1 MPSRK
6 FNLVLE
12 KKIKSFKKTIKVD
25 PDKSISI
32 RSFLIGSI
40 SQNISSNKNVLE
52 SEDVLSTIN
61 CLKKLGV
68 KIIKKAKS
76 NYLVYGKGLGSFA
89 ARATT
94 ELNFGNSGTLA
105 RLLIGILSTTPN
117 IKVKI
122 KGDHSLNK
130 RSMKALIELMSEF
143 GATFLP
149 KNKYHFPLTL
159 VSTDM
164 PVGIQYKAGVS
175 AQLKSAVIFA
185 GLNSYGNTKIIEKN
199 KSRDHTENILS
210 RNNQAIKI
218 KNGKEKIISVFGKK
232 YLNSVNINVPGD
244 PSSAAFFT
252 ALTLLNIKSS
262 LQIKNVGLNP
272 TRIGFYILLK
282 KMGANIKF
290 KNFKKENNELI
301 GDIIIK
307 SSKIKPIK
315 AGKNYYVNSTD
326 EYPILFVIAGLTKGI
341 SVFKGIGELA
351 NKESNRIK
359 EMQKIL
365 KQVGIKSVSKKNEL
379 KIFGK
384 GMIDASNKRIIVKNL
399 GDHRVCMSS
408 FILAILTGAKT
419 KINNFETV
427 NTSSPSFLKIMKS
440 LGVKF
445 EKKD

>member
-6 FNLVLE
+6 FNLVLG

-40 SQNISSNKNVLE
+40 SQNISSNKNILE

-61 CLKKLGV
+61 CLRKLGV
-68 KIIKKAKS
+68 KIKKKGKS
-76 NYLVYGKGLGSFA
+76 NYLVYGKGLGSLDA
-89 ARATT
+89 KKIT

-117 IKVKI
+117 IKVKVR
-122 KGDHSLNK
+122 GDHSLNK
-130 RSMKALIELMSEF
+130 RSMTALIELMSEF

-252 ALTLLNIKSS
+252 ALTLLNKKSS

-272 TRIGFYILLK
+272 TRIGFYLLLK

-290 KNFKKENNELI
+290 KNLKKENNELI

-307 SSKIKPIK
+307 SSKIRPIK
-315 AGKNYYVNSTD
+315 ASKDYYVNSTD

-384 GMIDASNKRIIVKNL
+384 GMIDTKHKIVRVPNL
-399 GDHRVCMSS
+399 GDHRICMSS
-408 FILAILTGAKT
+408 FILAILTGSKT
-419 KINNFETV
+419 EIKNFETV
-427 NTSSPSFLKIMKS
+427 FTSSPSFLKIMKT
-440 LGVKF
+440 LGAKF
-445 EKKD
+445 EIQK